1 MSQKCFFTYC
11 WDDSEAVSHLMD
23 YMKTDLEKKSQRNIR
38 VMIDKKSLHVAENYT
53 EFEKQINKSDSVV
66 IFFTPNYKRIVDSK
80 NTERGVFREYEY
92 ILNAYRNNSISVI
105 PIVVKGGRDK
115 AVTSEFRQNVSAD
128 FTGKDPMIKKAG
140 KSKGY
145 KLNSLVR
152 SQMKNLITDII
163 YETAR
168 AHRRKDYTFS
178 NREEAY
184 TVLFCNTDSKN
195 KLPKGCMYKSQAY
208 SNIMTFQGTSFLVGR
223 KGSGKTTF
231 FEVLEKYDTTE
242 FDKRYKVLR
251 PISVEDIREDNL
263 YSVIEN
269 YSNDSILFGDGIII
283 ELFWEIYLYL
293 CSIYIVCVEEENHRI
308 RDERQPQFHKITN
321 KLKNILNVKKLDST
335 DVKRAIF
342 TESVSLWED
351 FIKTRVL
358 DYATEKAFFA
368 SMDANF
374 NVNNVLIP
382 LFGKKDYNNLISC
395 IEQCDRKILVV
406 LDKFDTIS
414 DDFRRKIKQDLN
426 SNDERVIESAKK
438 RAEFDGLLYRSLI
451 TAVEKLRSVQSGI
464 MENVMFCVIIPQ
476 DRVDQIRM
484 IDRDFAK
491 REFKSLSWDAVE
503 LLEVILLRLSFLF
516 SVDVNINEDC
526 VEQFQ
531 SIMKKY
537 LPTIP
542 LYITIDINGT
552 DKEIDLFQYLL
563 RISFWRPRDIIKYF
577 AVLYD
582 ANTKNKNRHDVIDM
596 ETLKGL
602 LNSVTEEIIQ
612 DEFFSEYNKVFYN
625 IKQLLERFEKRN
637 VVMALDEFLNI
648 VNNFEFEGV
657 VFNNKYKLLEK
668 LELLYEI
675 GIFGLQFTS
684 DYIREKG
691 ICHKLCFIFNEG
703 MNPFVSCKKDISRRN
718 KSIQIVLNP
727 IFGKRLSLKYN
738 TTQIIGNYGWKYLLS
753 NHSRKMTI
761 NRL

>member
-1 MSQKCFFTYC
+1 
-11 WDDSEAVSHLMD
+11 
-23 YMKTDLEKKSQRNIR
+23 
-38 VMIDKKSLHVAENYT
+38 
-53 EFEKQINKSDSVV
+53 
-66 IFFTPNYKRIVDSK
+66 
-80 NTERGVFREYEY
+80 
-92 ILNAYRNNSISVI
+92 
-105 PIVVKGGRDK
+105 
-115 AVTSEFRQNVSAD
+115 
-128 FTGKDPMIKKAG
+128 
-140 KSKGY
+140 
-145 KLNSLVR
+145 
-152 SQMKNLITDII
+152 
-163 YETAR
+163 
-168 AHRRKDYTFS
+168 
-178 NREEAY
+178 
-184 TVLFCNTDSKN
+184 
-195 KLPKGCMYKSQAY
+195 
-208 SNIMTFQGTSFLVGR
+208 
-223 KGSGKTTF
+223 
-231 FEVLEKYDTTE
+231 
-242 FDKRYKVLR
+242 
-251 PISVEDIREDNL
+251 
-263 YSVIEN
+263 
-269 YSNDSILFGDGIII
+269 
-283 ELFWEIYLYL
+283 
-293 CSIYIVCVEEENHRI
+293 
-308 RDERQPQFHKITN
+308 
-321 KLKNILNVKKLDST
+321 
-335 DVKRAIF
+335 
-342 TESVSLWED
+342 
-351 FIKTRVL
+351 
-358 DYATEKAFFA
+358 
-368 SMDANF
+368 
-374 NVNNVLIP
+374 
-382 LFGKKDYNNLISC
+382 
-395 IEQCDRKILVV
+395 
-406 LDKFDTIS
+406 
-414 DDFRRKIKQDLN
+414 
-426 SNDERVIESAKK
+426 
-438 RAEFDGLLYRSLI
+438 
-451 TAVEKLRSVQSGI
+451 
-464 MENVMFCVIIPQ
+464 
-476 DRVDQIRM
+476 
-484 IDRDFAK
+484 
-491 REFKSLSWDAVE
+491 
-503 LLEVILLRLSFLF
+503 
-516 SVDVNINEDC
+516 
-526 VEQFQ
+526 
-531 SIMKKY
+531 MKKY